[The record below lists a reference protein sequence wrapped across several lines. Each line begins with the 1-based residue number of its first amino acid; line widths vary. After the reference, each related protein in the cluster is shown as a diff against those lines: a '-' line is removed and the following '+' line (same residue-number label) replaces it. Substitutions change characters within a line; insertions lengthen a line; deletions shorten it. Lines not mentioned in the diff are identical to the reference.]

1 MHKQMKHTNT
11 IKYTYSC
18 SHKHTCT
25 KILNFTLPCARQ
37 RYKNIITCVC
47 APSSVHT
54 QTFTCTRRWEIAV
67 YSMKHF
73 KNLMLS
79 NQEMFSKVPLLGKLP
94 AGWMEPWGPSS
105 LFPADPGAFFPEPSA
120 ESPLCSFVPI
130 CSILSSSHYKQ
141 NQTKARRGPGNGCD
155 AHLTWSWWLSSE
167 LCPSFQ
173 KAACASAARR
183 GPGLQDGGWPAAAPG
198 YGGCSTRC
206 RAQLASPARDR
217 CPAGGAEAP
226 PLPCLAS
233 PCPQSVKNVRCS
245 VCPH

>member
-1 MHKQMKHTNT
+1 
-11 IKYTYSC
+11 
-18 SHKHTCT
+18 
-25 KILNFTLPCARQ
+25 
-37 RYKNIITCVC
+37 
-47 APSSVHT
+47 
-54 QTFTCTRRWEIAV
+54 
-67 YSMKHF
+67 
-73 KNLMLS
+73 
-79 NQEMFSKVPLLGKLP
+79 
-94 AGWMEPWGPSS
+94 MEPWGPSS

-155 AHLTWSWWLSSE
+155 AHLTGSWWLSSE

-173 KAACASAARR
+173 KAACVSAARR

-226 PLPCLAS
+226 PLPCLAFLTLPPICKECQMLS
-233 PCPQSVKNVRCS
+233 LSSLKNHGTRS
-245 VCPH
+245 KRRKQGPK